1 MASRSVKLPLDNAGG
16 RNPQSLPGRLFTPH
30 PAVQHRRRHRGL
42 TRVSSTRYLV
52 TLNRQSPK
60 RRSSPFLAAALY
72 RNQPPD
78 LPDALVFRSY
88 CSKPAARIG
97 LVGGLNPASS
107 LKTWNDLF
115 GLEPDGPS
123 GKLSVLD
130 ILAESYHK
138 GETLACQSIT
148 SENLFPRDWQSQIDI
163 RDPEKPENS
172 VTVLVEGIW
181 RIYQG
186 VLSAHLLRGSYSII
200 DQEFLGQQSGP
211 CIDLWGP
218 PGAHWTLIEER
229 PQWTGSSILNCILR
243 RGKFKEALVQHYG
256 PQILMPSP

>member
-1 MASRSVKLPLDNAGG
+1 MRASTSAKLDEQDIDAFVGEL
-16 RNPQSLPGRLFTPH
+16 
-30 PAVQHRRRHRGL
+30 
-42 TRVSSTRYLV
+42 
-52 TLNRQSPK
+52 
-60 RRSSPFLAAALY
+60 RSSGAHKGVLYSLSGYTEPAIAKAKKLAISCCRLY

-148 SENLFPRDWQSQIDI
+148 SDNLFPRDWQSQIDI

-186 VLSAHLLRGSYSII
+186 ELSAHLLRGSYSII

-218 PGAHWTLIEER
+218 PGAHWTLLEER

-256 PQILMPSP
+256 LRLLMPSP